1 MDTIAAALG
10 YEIPPRPKNIDDLI
24 EVGSIESAQAGPGGK
39 AFVYGINNEGQ
50 RIVIG
55 VQSIRPKDGKG
66 TKAQD
71 TLEWAPEFQTR
82 LQLASA
88 AQAQQESKEKPNES
102 VTFIHIQTLLEMAR
116 QV

>member
-1 MDTIAAALG
+1 M
-10 YEIPPRPKNIDDLI
+10 
-24 EVGSIESAQAGPGGK
+24 
-39 AFVYGINNEGQ
+39 
-50 RIVIG
+50 IG

-71 TLEWAPEFQTR
+71 TLEWAQEFQTR